1 MTLEQQLI
9 QKTYYK
15 MFINEHENIDPAR
28 VLGEVFQEE
37 AKKDVPDLSN
47 IRFAQGEVYFHY
59 KDYETAIFKW
69 ENTINE
75 LEPWAKKNIADAYFE
90 LGMAP
95 TAEDIYTSIQSD
107 NPTLNTEVALKLFA
121 LYIDRGKLDA
131 AVSTIKKAIL
141 ANPDYPNVT
150 SRARAFFEEQQDWEN
165 AVELAVNEAKRT
177 ESLEWFDILCG
188 YVKNGK
194 TQVIAPSYFSHS
206 LALLFYRDKDKFE
219 QLVAAFLDS
228 CRQED
233 TYFSWLNEVN
243 HLLLNFDLKREDHW
257 KVLSALHKD
266 AYLRLISG
274 RYFIKEINGLLPDL
288 LTNWLRLADH
298 EHIVIAAAAVLSW
311 NEMFPGSLSVS
322 IVKESEELISKL
334 EFESDE
340 LEECLTLFQSIIK
353 WADTYDMGENNRV
366 KWIVQQL
373 LDFQTYHM
381 LVTGL
386 SDSGKSTFI
395 NTLLGED
402 LQDSPTSM
410 AIMFKYA
417 DELEISEVTDAS
429 ITPLAGFTDFQERM
443 DRLRN
448 ASESIIEFC
457 QPNGFLRQNSIAIMD
472 TAGLKGGGHQDR
484 DEILKNF
491 HVADT
496 ILFVLDANAAFAEK
510 EQAALLQIQELVPDI
525 PIHFL
530 LSKLDTIADENEA
543 LHIYRET
550 EAAIHS
556 FLPDAKVFA
565 SSIRYD
571 RKQEQEDLQ
580 AFIKSIKNTRNMKD
594 KRLAKLLF
602 YIRMLLSGFLQKRI
616 DVENQLVE
624 AVRWNEDMHSKLNG
638 AVNQLVDLVAN
649 KTETLAKSYR
659 EIKNSIE
666 KEIADT
672 VPKMLRECSGFI
684 KENSDF
690 TRIHLD
696 LNDEMNH
703 KLQQFLG
710 EQMMPKYFRLLQDW
724 IETSKIE
731 FAQSQEFL
739 NELAEGFNNMFGEER
754 LTLSCDFKVLDDWR
768 RDTERMTSGFRLE
781 KVNIL
786 LRRTPSQLLLKS
798 AGKLFGA
805 LAQNKAMLYNKFKAF
820 VENEEYLDVAATV
833 GQQFFQPFELF
844 EKSLERD
851 VSMFFKGPLAILNDT
866 VEEVHSEIQTNRE
879 LLDQMNTNPEMFRDP
894 LTLFEVRLRQ
904 FEWMTV
910 AGKGMQAVY

>member
-1 MTLEQQLI
+1 
-9 QKTYYK
+9 
-15 MFINEHENIDPAR
+15 
-28 VLGEVFQEE
+28 
-37 AKKDVPDLSN
+37 
-47 IRFAQGEVYFHY
+47 
-59 KDYETAIFKW
+59 
-69 ENTINE
+69 
-75 LEPWAKKNIADAYFE
+75 
-90 LGMAP
+90 
-95 TAEDIYTSIQSD
+95 
-107 NPTLNTEVALKLFA
+107 
-121 LYIDRGKLDA
+121 
-131 AVSTIKKAIL
+131 
-141 ANPDYPNVT
+141 
-150 SRARAFFEEQQDWEN
+150 
-165 AVELAVNEAKRT
+165 
-177 ESLEWFDILCG
+177 
-188 YVKNGK
+188 
-194 TQVIAPSYFSHS
+194 
-206 LALLFYRDKDKFE
+206 
-219 QLVAAFLDS
+219 
-228 CRQED
+228 
-233 TYFSWLNEVN
+233 
-243 HLLLNFDLKREDHW
+243 
-257 KVLSALHKD
+257 
-266 AYLRLISG
+266 
-274 RYFIKEINGLLPDL
+274 
-288 LTNWLRLADH
+288 
-298 EHIVIAAAAVLSW
+298 
-311 NEMFPGSLSVS
+311 
-322 IVKESEELISKL
+322 
-334 EFESDE
+334 
-340 LEECLTLFQSIIK
+340 
-353 WADTYDMGENNRV
+353 
-366 KWIVQQL
+366 
-373 LDFQTYHM
+373 
-381 LVTGL
+381 
-386 SDSGKSTFI
+386 
-395 NTLLGED
+395 
-402 LQDSPTSM
+402 
-410 AIMFKYA
+410 
-417 DELEISEVTDAS
+417 
-429 ITPLAGFTDFQERM
+429 
-443 DRLRN
+443 
-448 ASESIIEFC
+448 
-457 QPNGFLRQNSIAIMD
+457 
-472 TAGLKGGGHQDR
+472 
-484 DEILKNF
+484 
-491 HVADT
+491 
-496 ILFVLDANAAFAEK
+496 
-510 EQAALLQIQELVPDI
+510 
-525 PIHFL
+525 
-530 LSKLDTIADENEA
+530 
-543 LHIYRET
+543 
-550 EAAIHS
+550 
-556 FLPDAKVFA
+556 
-565 SSIRYD
+565 
-571 RKQEQEDLQ
+571 
-580 AFIKSIKNTRNMKD
+580 MKD

-659 EIKNSIE
+659 EIKNTIE

-672 VPKMLRECSGFI
+672 VPKMLRECSGLI

-910 AGKGMQAVY
+910 AGKGLMKV